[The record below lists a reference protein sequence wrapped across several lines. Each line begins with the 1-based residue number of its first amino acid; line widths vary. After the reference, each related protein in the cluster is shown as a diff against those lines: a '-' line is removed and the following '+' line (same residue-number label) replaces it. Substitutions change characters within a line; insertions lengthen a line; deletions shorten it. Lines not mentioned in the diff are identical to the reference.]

1 MNLLLILI
9 LKPKI
14 KKVKFTTYKYKKGV
28 LLPLIVEE
36 YDQETGTQLIK
47 RTKHQDNEDK
57 IEKIIQYD
65 PETGEVSQTINYE
78 KDEIMIK
85 NRTTP

>member
-1 MNLLLILI
+1 M
-9 LKPKI
+9 
-14 KKVKFTTYKYKKGV
+14 
-28 LLPLIVEE
+28 PLIVEE